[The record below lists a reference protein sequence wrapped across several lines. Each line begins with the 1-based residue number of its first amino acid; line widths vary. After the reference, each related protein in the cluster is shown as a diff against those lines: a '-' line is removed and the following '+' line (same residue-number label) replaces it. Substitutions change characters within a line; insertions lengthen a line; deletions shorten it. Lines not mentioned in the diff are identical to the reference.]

1 LIEKAIIL
9 SGSQLVQVPPK
20 RDNLV
25 SIASVEKV
33 VETEPAEPKKID
45 RQVKIALIILLLAH
59 IFTKKKYVLSEC
71 IE

>member
-9 SGSQLVQVPPK
+9 LGSQLVQVPPK

-25 SIASVEKV
+25 STASVEKV

-45 RQVKIALIILLLAH
+45 RQVKIALIIL
-59 IFTKKKYVLSEC
+59 YDM
-71 IE
+71 IEGYGEMKIMI

>member
-9 SGSQLVQVPPK
+9 LASQLVQVPPK

-25 SIASVEKV
+25 STASVEKV

-45 RQVKIALIILLLAH
+45 RQVKIALIIL
-59 IFTKKKYVLSEC
+59 YDM
-71 IE
+71 IEGYGEMKIMI

>member
-9 SGSQLVQVPPK
+9 LGSQLVQVPPK

-25 SIASVEKV
+25 STASVEKV

-59 IFTKKKYVLSEC
+59 IFTKQKYVLSAC

>member
-25 SIASVEKV
+25 STASVEKV

-59 IFTKKKYVLSEC
+59 IFTKQKYVLSAC

>member
-9 SGSQLVQVPPK
+9 LESQLVQVPPK

-25 SIASVEKV
+25 STASVEKV

-59 IFTKKKYVLSEC
+59 IFTKQKYVLSAC

>member
-25 SIASVEKV
+25 STASVEKV

-45 RQVKIALIILLLAH
+45 RQVKIALIIL
-59 IFTKKKYVLSEC
+59 YDM
-71 IE
+71 IEGYGEMKIMI